1 MFFFVIR
8 NHRKREEK
16 AQRDTKK
23 QRTAYKN
30 QRKVRKPEDDV
41 GHNVENHLN
50 QSESEEEVE
59 EPDDEMGESNA
70 AGAAIAGTAT
80 AATATRKGPAPAAE
94 GEGAPLRPPIAKKRK
109 ICCSVCR
116 KTGHQKPKCPDLEYA
131 DAETPKPTLNVV
143 EGQVIRCWDIES
155 DASTKVVYESGS
167 CLTKFTNNRWHN
179 LPGELKTVLHH
190 TAVSTWC
197 RDNCHGLASECA
209 KSTTKL
215 RQAMDEDTSFINN
228 NEVKIIKAHNGLSS
242 DMRILCEHG
251 AREGIDVLQEWESAG
266 IVGLLDP
273 AVVIPK

>member
-8 NHRKREEK
+8 HHRKRKEK
-16 AQRDTKK
+16 EQRGTKK
-23 QRTAYKN
+23 QRTATKN
-30 QRKVRKPEDDV
+30 KRKVRLPENDV

-59 EPDDEMGESNA
+59 EQDDEMGESNA
-70 AGAAIAGTAT
+70 AGAALAGTAT

-155 DASTKVVYESGS
+155 
-167 CLTKFTNNRWHN
+167 
-179 LPGELKTVLHH
+179 ELLF
-190 TAVSTWC
+190 
-197 RDNCHGLASECA
+197 
-209 KSTTKL
+209 L
-215 RQAMDEDTSFINN
+215 R
-228 NEVKIIKAHNGLSS
+228 LSS
-242 DMRILCEHG
+242 IIFQWACGPQFKRMARSTFEITEVLCCEFRYRH
-251 AREGIDVLQEWESAG
+251 RHFQVLEGPKITSMIVLRDINRPLSGCLYNYRVHTG
-266 IVGLLDP
+266 IKSLS
-273 AVVIPK
+273 